1 MNLQM
6 TILYIYLTIS
16 RKDPNIGN
24 NSNINFEESLMN
36 KKLENLNLEELNLKS
51 ILSYC
56 NQKINNCN
64 DYIIILGISIND
76 NFLEHQ

>member
-1 MNLQM
+1 
-6 TILYIYLTIS
+6 
-16 RKDPNIGN
+16 
-24 NSNINFEESLMN
+24 MN